1 MSNVLIILHAKV
13 NGTDIEIRRIMD
25 IAKLASKK
33 KLIKIKELKKILI
46 LISCLIVKG
55 AANKKI

>member
-33 KLIKIKELKKILI
+33 KLIKIKELKKY
-46 LISCLIVKG
+46 SF
-55 AANKKI
+55 